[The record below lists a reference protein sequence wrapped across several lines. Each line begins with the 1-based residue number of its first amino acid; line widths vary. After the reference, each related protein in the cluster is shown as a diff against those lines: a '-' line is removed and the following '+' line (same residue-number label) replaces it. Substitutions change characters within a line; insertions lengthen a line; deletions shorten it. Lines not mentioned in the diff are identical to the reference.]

1 MGCGKGSSYRIRS
14 DERYDNMNI
23 GNREIEY
30 KQVLLQYGVTALVIL
45 FAATVLSQLVDVTT
59 VREVIETTRPVPYV
73 IAIGLFYVTF
83 PLRAIRWRWL
93 LANVN
98 VDADRNSA
106 TFLLLLNWFLNT
118 ILPAKAGDVHRS
130 FVGSREYETSTATV
144 LGTIVTERALDLS
157 VLAVGVML
165 AMGLVVEEFSNAQQ
179 QVVWL
184 AFGLLFL
191 IGGVIVTIVFLR
203 PSLLPEVVQ
212 PLLADF
218 RRGITSIR
226 TPRDSIVMLGLTV
239 VIWGLNVVRMG
250 MVGVA
255 IGFQIDIALLVLTA
269 LLVAFLS
276 GLPYTPAGLGVV
288 ELITTTVLIQAGISE
303 SLGFSFILFDRII
316 TVGTLVLVGSVAYL
330 YFKFVRRR
338 R

>member
-1 MGCGKGSSYRIRS
+1 
-14 DERYDNMNI
+14 MNI
-23 GNREIEY
+23 GNREIQTKE
-30 KQVLLQYGVTALVIL
+30 VLLQYGVTALVIL

-59 VREVIETTRPVPYV
+59 VREIIETTRSVPYV

-98 VDADRNSA
+98 VNADRNSA

-118 ILPAKAGDVHRS
+118 ILPAKVGDVHRS
-130 FVGSREYETSTATV
+130 FVGSREYETSIATV

-157 VLAVGVML
+157 VLAVGVVL

-191 IGGVIVTIVFLR
+191 IGGVIAAIVFLR

-226 TPRDSIVMLGLTV
+226 TPRDSIAMLSLTV
-239 VIWGLNVVRMG
+239 IIWGLNVVRMW

-303 SLGFSFILFDRII
+303 SFGFSFILFDRII

-330 YFKFVRRR
+330 YFKFIRRR

>member
-1 MGCGKGSSYRIRS
+1 
-14 DERYDNMNI
+14 MNV
-23 GNREIEY
+23 GNREIPI
-30 KQVLLQYGVTALVIL
+30 KRILIQYGVTVIVIL
-45 FAATVLSQLVDVTT
+45 FAATVLSRVVNVTT
-59 VREVIETTRPVPYV
+59 LGNVIEQTRPVPYV
-73 IAIGLFYVTF
+73 IAIALFYVTF
-83 PLRAIRWRWL
+83 PLRAIRWSWL
-93 LANVN
+93 LANVD
-98 VDADRNSA
+98 VEADRNSA

-130 FVGSREYETSTATV
+130 FVGGREYETSTATV

-157 VLAVGVML
+157 VLAIGVVL
-165 AMGLVVEEFSNAQQ
+165 AMGLVLEEFSNAQQ

-191 IGGVIVTIVFLR
+191 IGGVMAAIVFLQ

-218 RRGITSIR
+218 RQGITSIR
-226 TPRDSIVMLGLTV
+226 TPRDGIAMLGLTV

-250 MVGVA
+250 MVGIA
-255 IGFQIDIALLVLTA
+255 IGFQIDITLLVLTA

-288 ELITTTVLIQAGISE
+288 ELITTTVLIQAGVSE
-303 SLGFSFILFDRII
+303 SLGFSFILFDRFI
-316 TVGTLVLVGSVAYL
+316 TVGTLVIIGAVAYL
-330 YFKFVRRR
+330 YFKFVRQRR
-338 R
+338 

>member
-1 MGCGKGSSYRIRS
+1 
-14 DERYDNMNI
+14 MNV
-23 GNREIEY
+23 GNREIPL
-30 KQVLLQYGVTALVIL
+30 KQILLQYGVTVIVIL
-45 FAATVLSQLVDVTT
+45 FAATVLSRVVNVTT
-59 VREVIETTRPVPYV
+59 LGNVIEQTRPVPYV
-73 IAIGLFYVTF
+73 IAIALFYVTF
-83 PLRAIRWRWL
+83 PLRAIRWSWL
-93 LANVN
+93 LANVD
-98 VDADRNSA
+98 VEADRNSA

-130 FVGSREYETSTATV
+130 FVGGREYETSTATV

-157 VLAVGVML
+157 VLAIGVVL
-165 AMGLVVEEFSNAQQ
+165 AMGLVLEEFSNAQQ

-191 IGGVIVTIVFLR
+191 IGGVMAAIVFLQ

-218 RRGITSIR
+218 RQGITSIR
-226 TPRDSIVMLGLTV
+226 TPRDGIAMLGLTV

-250 MVGVA
+250 MVGIA
-255 IGFQIDIALLVLTA
+255 IGFQIDITLLVLTA

-288 ELITTTVLIQAGISE
+288 ELITTTVLIQAGVSE
-303 SLGFSFILFDRII
+303 SLGFSFILFDRFI
-316 TVGTLVLVGSVAYL
+316 TVGTLVIIGAVAYL
-330 YFKFVRRR
+330 YFKFVRQRR
-338 R
+338 

>member
-1 MGCGKGSSYRIRS
+1 
-14 DERYDNMNI
+14 MNI
-23 GNREIEY
+23 GNREIEH

-59 VREVIETTRPVPYV
+59 VREVIETTRAVPYV

-338 R
+338 G

>member
-23 GNREIEY
+23 GNREIEH

>member
-1 MGCGKGSSYRIRS
+1 
-14 DERYDNMNI
+14 MNI
-23 GNREIEY
+23 GNREIEH

-157 VLAVGVML
+157 VLAVGVVL

-338 R
+338 G

>member
-1 MGCGKGSSYRIRS
+1 
-14 DERYDNMNI
+14 MNV
-23 GNREIEY
+23 GNREIPL
-30 KQVLLQYGVTALVIL
+30 KQILLQYGVTVIVIL
-45 FAATVLSQLVDVTT
+45 FAATVLSRVVDVTT
-59 VREVIETTRPVPYV
+59 LGNVIEQTRPVPYV
-73 IAIGLFYVTF
+73 IAIALFYVTF
-83 PLRAIRWRWL
+83 PLRAIRWSWL
-93 LANVN
+93 LANVD
-98 VDADRNSA
+98 VEADRNSA

-130 FVGSREYETSTATV
+130 FVGGREYETSTATV

-157 VLAVGVML
+157 VLAIGVVL
-165 AMGLVVEEFSNAQQ
+165 AMGLTLEEFSNAQQ

-191 IGGVIVTIVFLR
+191 IGGVMAAIVFLQ

-218 RRGITSIR
+218 RQGITSIR
-226 TPRDSIVMLGLTV
+226 TPRDGIGMLGLTV

-250 MVGVA
+250 MVGIA
-255 IGFQIDIALLVLTA
+255 IGFQIDITLLVLTA

-288 ELITTTVLIQAGISE
+288 ELITTTVLIQAGVSE
-303 SLGFSFILFDRII
+303 SLGFSFILFDRFI
-316 TVGTLVLVGSVAYL
+316 TVGTLVIIGAVAYL
-330 YFKFVRRR
+330 YFKFVRQRR
-338 R
+338 

>member
-1 MGCGKGSSYRIRS
+1 
-14 DERYDNMNI
+14 MNV
-23 GNREIEY
+23 GNREIPL
-30 KQVLLQYGVTALVIL
+30 KQILLQYGVTVIVIL
-45 FAATVLSQLVDVTT
+45 FAATVLSRVVNVTT
-59 VREVIETTRPVPYV
+59 LGNVIEQTRPVPYV
-73 IAIGLFYVTF
+73 IAIALFYVTF
-83 PLRAIRWRWL
+83 PLRAIRWSWL
-93 LANVN
+93 LANVD
-98 VDADRNSA
+98 VEADRNSA

-130 FVGSREYETSTATV
+130 FVGGREYETSTATV

-157 VLAVGVML
+157 VLAIGVVL
-165 AMGLVVEEFSNAQQ
+165 AMGLTLEEFSNAQQ

-191 IGGVIVTIVFLR
+191 IGGVMAAIVFLQ

-218 RRGITSIR
+218 RQGITSIR
-226 TPRDSIVMLGLTV
+226 TPRDGIGMLGLTV

-250 MVGVA
+250 MVGIA
-255 IGFQIDIALLVLTA
+255 IGFQIDITLLVLTA

-288 ELITTTVLIQAGISE
+288 ELITTTVLIQAGVAE
-303 SLGFSFILFDRII
+303 SLGFSFILFDRFI
-316 TVGTLVLVGSVAYL
+316 TVGTLVIIGAVAYL
-330 YFKFVRRR
+330 YFKFVRQRR
-338 R
+338 